1 MSSYTIP
8 VSDYITIERHA
19 GMLNDVSIDV
29 QDGFDLDIYAT
40 WLFIIL
46 DAYDNVVLSK
56 DNTDMTRTLQNLYFV
71 IEPDELDG
79 LIGLIGAS
87 LLWRLTIATS
97 EGPIPVGM
105 GEFIVLK

>member
-1 MSSYTIP
+1 MSSFLIP
-8 VSDYITIERHA
+8 VSDYILIERHA

-29 QDGFDLDIYAT
+29 QEGFDLDIYST
-40 WLFIIL
+40 WLFVIY
-46 DAYDNVVLSK
+46 DAYGDSVLSK
-56 DNTDMTRTLQNLYFV
+56 TNSDITRTLQNLYFT
-71 IEPDELDG
+71 IEPDQLDD
-79 LIGLIGAS
+79 LIGAQ